1 MTFKIRRMKIFLTMP
16 IWFIVSLFFSANIDY
31 HKYRHSPNLN
41 NFSFQSSTKI
51 SEIRGSV
58 EAGFIDLEEEI
69 KSLREDTKTINAV
82 VKDVAEDLKSLEQD
96 TVSINETVASHE
108 DALMVMVQQ
117 SPKANV
123 YVEAEDASDWYAVG
137 DSFAQL
143 VKTVTAN
150 SGQITALRRVTQK
163 LQKSRLLL
171 QS

>member
-1 MTFKIRRMKIFLTMP
+1 MP
-16 IWFIVSLFFSANIDY
+16 IWLIVSVFFSTNIDY
-31 HKYRHSPNLN
+31 HGYRYSPNLN

-51 SEIRGSV
+51 SEIRESV
-58 EAGFIDLEEEI
+58 DAEFTDLKEEI
-69 KSLREDTKTINAV
+69 KSLREDTKTVNAV

-123 YVEAEDASDWYAVG
+123 HVEAEDASDWYAVG